1 MNTQFNTM
9 EGVGV
14 RTVRQPHVE
23 FPAKAIKGVGFL
35 LLMVLLEFTFIA
47 AFVVGLI
54 LLTEGYSTLGGVLVG
69 LGTPFAYVVIPLL
82 FCGFRIVK
90 PNEARVITLFGRYI
104 GTLRNDG
111 IYYVNP
117 FSTSVRV
124 KESSVTSKAGQ
135 TTGGVKVTTDSMTGE
150 KVLTVKTTPRIS
162 LKTMAFSNDKQK
174 INDLLGNPII
184 IGIIVIWRVVD
195 TAKAVFDVDDYHE
208 YLSVQSD
215 SALRNIVRMYP
226 YDSTDYDT
234 GNEKSLRGS
243 SQEIAEML
251 RTEIQEKVSIAGLE
265 VTEARITHLAYAPEI
280 AAAMLQRQQ
289 ASAIIDARTL
299 IVEGAVSMVQSALNR
314 LSEQEIVEFDDE
326 RKAAMVS
333 NLMVVLCGNRDVQP
347 VVNSGNLY

>member
-1 MNTQFNTM
+1 MNTQGSAIGGSRAET
-9 EGVGV
+9 GK
-14 RTVRQPHVE
+14 TPHVE

-35 LLMVLLEFTFIA
+35 LFLALLDLAFIA
-47 AFVVGLI
+47 VFVVGII
-54 LLTEGYSTLGGVLVG
+54 LLVEGYNTLGGVLLG
-69 LGTPFAYVVIPLL
+69 LGTSFAYVIIPLL
-82 FCGFRIVK
+82 FAGFRIIK

-135 TTGGVKVTTDSMTGE
+135 VTSGMKLTTDAMTGE
-150 KVLTVKTTPRIS
+150 HVLTAKKTAKIS

-174 INDLLGNPII
+174 INDLIGNPII

-226 YDSTDYDT
+226 YDSTDVDT

-251 RTEIQEKVSIAGLE
+251 RTEIQEKVNIAGLE
-265 VTEARITHLAYAPEI
+265 ITEARITHLAYAPEI

-347 VVNSGNLY
+347 VLNSGNLY

>member
-1 MNTQFNTM
+1 M
-9 EGVGV
+9 
-14 RTVRQPHVE
+14 PHVE
-23 FPAKAIKGVGFL
+23 FPARAIKGIGFL
-35 LLMVLLEFTFIA
+35 LLLVLVELVFIA
-47 AFVVGLI
+47 VFVFGII
-54 LLTEGYSTLGGVLVG
+54 LLAEEVYAPGGVLLG
-69 LGTPFAYVVIPLL
+69 LGIFFAYCVVPFL
-82 FCGFRIVK
+82 FCGFKIVK

-117 FSTSVRV
+117 FATSVRV
-124 KESSVTSKAGQ
+124 KEPSVTSKAGQ
-135 TTGGVKVTTDSMTGE
+135 IGGMKVATDSMTGE
-150 KVLTVKTTPRIS
+150 QVITVKKTPRIS
-162 LKTMAFSNDKQK
+162 LKTMTLANEKQK

-195 TAKAVFDVDDYHE
+195 TAKAVFDVDDYQE

-226 YDSTDYDT
+226 YDSTDIDT

-251 RTEIQEKVSIAGLE
+251 RTEIQEKVKIAGLE

-289 ASAIIDARTL
+289 ASAIIDARAL

-326 RKAAMVS
+326 RKAVMVS

-347 VVNSGNLY
+347 IVNSGSLY